1 MKVGIVGCGFVGS
14 SGAYAMALKGTVSE
28 IVLVD
33 LNKKLAQGQ
42 AEDILH
48 ATPFSH
54 PVRVMA
60 GDYPQ
65 LANAGVVILACGVGQ
80 RPGETRLQ
88 LLERNVEVFKKV
100 IPQVLQ
106 FAPEA
111 LLLVVSN
118 PVDVI
123 TQVVTKLSG
132 INPSKVIGSGTIL
145 DTARFRALLG
155 EHLGVAPV
163 SVHAYVLGE
172 HGDSEVLVWSSA
184 KVGGVSIQD
193 YARQMGVSLTE
204 EKKSQIDDGVRHA
217 AYRIIENKGATYY
230 GIGAGIA
237 QIVQAIR
244 DDERRVLT
252 VSSLTTGD
260 RGIQRHLSL
269 PSPRGGTEG
278 DLDGTPARPLERG
291 TSCASKECRGPEGSC
306 GQPENDVGRCQDHS
320 DRKEGRGS

>member
-1 MKVGIVGCGFVGS
+1 MKAGIVGCGFVGS

-60 GDYPQ
+60 GDYPL
-65 LANAGVVILACGVGQ
+65 LANAGVVVLACGVGQ

-100 IPQVLQ
+100 VPQVLQ

-132 INPSKVIGSGTIL
+132 INPAKVIGSGT
-145 DTARFRALLG
+145 LLG

-172 HGDSEVLVWSSA
+172 HGDSEVLAWSSA

-193 YARQMGVSLTE
+193 YARQMGVGLTDE
-204 EKKSQIDDGVRHA
+204 RKLEIDDGVRRA

-252 VSSLTTGD
+252 VSSLTTGVEAFK
-260 RGIQRHLSL
+260 GICLSL
-269 PSPRGGTEG
+269 PRVVGLKGVLTELRPDLSSEEQQLLQKSAGTLKE
-278 DLDGTPARPLERG
+278 AA
-291 TSCASKECRGPEGSC
+291 ASLKMM
-306 GQPENDVGRCQDHS
+306 
-320 DRKEGRGS
+320 

>member
-1 MKVGIVGCGFVGS
+1 MKVGVVGCGFVGS
-14 SGAYAMALKGTVSE
+14 SGAYAMALKGTPSE

-60 GDYPQ
+60 GDYPL
-65 LANAGVVILACGVGQ
+65 LANAGVVILACGVNQ

-118 PVDVI
+118 PVDAI

-132 INPSKVIGSGTIL
+132 IKPGKVIGSGTLL

-184 KVGGVSIQD
+184 KVGGVPIQD
-193 YARQMGVSLTE
+193 FARQMGVGLTE
-204 EKKSQIDDGVRHA
+204 ERKLEIDDGVRHA

-252 VSSLTTGD
+252 VSSLTTGVEAFE
-260 RGIQRHLSL
+260 GICLSL
-269 PSPRGGTEG
+269 PRVVGLKGVLTELRP
-278 DLDGTPARPLERG
+278 DLSIEEQQSLQKSADIL
-291 TSCASKECRGPEGSC
+291 KEAAVSL
-306 GQPENDVGRCQDHS
+306 NMM
-320 DRKEGRGS
+320 

>member
-14 SGAYAMALKGTVSE
+14 SAAYAMALKGTPSE

-33 LNKKLAQGQ
+33 LNKELAKAQ

-54 PVRVMA
+54 PLRVVA

-65 LANAGVVILACGVGQ
+65 LEGAGIVVLACGVGQ

-100 IPQVLQ
+100 VPQVLQ
-106 FAPEA
+106 FAPGA
-111 LLLVVSN
+111 LLLAVSN

-132 INPSKVIGSGTIL
+132 LKPSKVIGSGTIL

-155 EHLGVAPV
+155 EHLSVAPV
-163 SVHAYVLGE
+163 SVHGYVLGE
-172 HGDSEVLVWSSA
+172 HGDSEVLVWSSV
-184 KVGGVSIQD
+184 KVGGISIRD
-193 YARQMGVSLTE
+193 YAQQVRVRVSE
-204 EKKSQIDDGVRHA
+204 EIKSQIDDGVRHA
-217 AYRIIENKGATYY
+217 AYRIIKGKGATYY

-237 QIVQAIR
+237 QIVQAVR

-252 VSSLTTGD
+252 VSSLTTGMEAFK
-260 RGIQRHLSL
+260 GLCLSL
-269 PSPRGGTEG
+269 PRVVGLEGILTELRP
-278 DLDGTPARPLERG
+278 DLSREEELALQKSADVL
-291 TSCASKECRGPEGSC
+291 KEAVVSL
-306 GQPENDVGRCQDHS
+306 
-320 DRKEGRGS
+320 KMM

>member
-1 MKVGIVGCGFVGS
+1 MKVGIIGCGFVGS
-14 SGAYAMALKGTVSE
+14 SAAYAMALKGTPSE
-28 IVLVD
+28 IVLLD
-33 LNKKLAQGQ
+33 LNKKLAQAQ

-54 PVRVMA
+54 PVRVAA

-65 LANAGVVILACGVGQ
+65 LEGAGVVILACGVGQ

-100 IPQVLQ
+100 VPEVLR
-106 FAPEA
+106 FAPGA
-111 LLLVVSN
+111 LLLPVSN

-123 TQVVTKLSG
+123 PQVVTKLSG
-132 INPSKVIGSGTIL
+132 LSPGRVIGSGTIL

-163 SVHAYVLGE
+163 SIHGYVLGE
-172 HGDSEVLVWSSA
+172 HGDSEVLIWTSA

-193 YARQMGVSLTE
+193 YARQTGVGLTE
-204 EKKSQIDDGVRHA
+204 DMKLRIDDAVRHA
-217 AYRIIENKGATYY
+217 AYRIIEGKGATYY

-237 QIVQAIR
+237 QIVEAIR

-252 VSSLTTGD
+252 VSSLTSGMEGLN
-260 RGIQRHLSL
+260 GICISL
-269 PSPRGGTEG
+269 PRVVGLKGILTELRP
-278 DLDGTPARPLERG
+278 DLSEEERHKLQK
-291 TSCASKECRGPEGSC
+291 SADILKEAVVSL
-306 GQPENDVGRCQDHS
+306 
-320 DRKEGRGS
+320 KMM

>member
-1 MKVGIVGCGFVGS
+1 LEKIDESGGYEMKVGIIGCGFVGS

-54 PVRVMA
+54 PMRVVA

-65 LANAGVVILACGVGQ
+65 LEGAGIVVLACGVGQ

-100 IPQVLQ
+100 IPKVLQ

-132 INPSKVIGSGTIL
+132 IKPAKVIGSGTIL

-172 HGDSEVLVWSSA
+172 HGDSELLVWSSA
-184 KVGGVSIQD
+184 KVGGISIQD
-193 YARQMGVSLTE
+193 YARQMGVGLKE
-204 EKKSQIDDGVRHA
+204 EMKLQIDDGVRHA

-244 DDERRVLT
+244 DNERRVLT
-252 VSSLTTGD
+252 VSSLTTGMEAFK
-260 RGIQRHLSL
+260 GICLSL
-269 PSPRGGTEG
+269 PRVVGLKGILTELLP
-278 DLDGTPARPLERG
+278 DLSSEEHLELQK
-291 TSCASKECRGPEGSC
+291 SAEILKEAV
-306 GQPENDVGRCQDHS
+306 VGL
-320 DRKEGRGS
+320 KMM

>member
-48 ATPFSH
+48 ATPFSY

-132 INPSKVIGSGTIL
+132 INPAKVIGSGTIL

-155 EHLGVAPV
+155 EYLGVAPV

-184 KVGGVSIQD
+184 KVGGVSIRD
-193 YARQMGVSLTE
+193 YARQMGVSVE
-204 EKKSQIDDGVRHA
+204 EGKSQIDDGVRRA

-230 GIGAGIA
+230 GIGAAIA

-252 VSSLTTGD
+252 VSNLTTGVEAFK
-260 RGIQRHLSL
+260 GICLSL
-269 PSPRGGTEG
+269 PRVVGLKGVLTELRP
-278 DLDGTPARPLERG
+278 DLSSEEHLVLQNSAEIL
-291 TSCASKECRGPEGSC
+291 KEAAVSL
-306 GQPENDVGRCQDHS
+306 
-320 DRKEGRGS
+320 KMM

>member
-1 MKVGIVGCGFVGS
+1 MKVGIVGCGLVGS
-14 SGAYAMALKGTVSE
+14 SGAYAMALRGTVSE

-33 LNKKLAQGQ
+33 LNRKLAQAQ

-54 PVRVMA
+54 PVRVTA
-60 GDYPQ
+60 GDYLQ
-65 LANAGVVILACGVGQ
+65 LEGAGAVVLACGVGQ
-80 RPGETRLQ
+80 RQGETRLQ
-88 LLERNVEVFKKV
+88 LLERNVEIFKEV
-100 IPQVLQ
+100 IPEVLQ
-106 FAPEA
+106 FAPGA

-132 INPSKVIGSGTIL
+132 INPAKVIGSGTIL
-145 DTARFRALLG
+145 DTARFRSLLG
-155 EHLGVAPV
+155 EHLGVAPI

-193 YARQMGVSLTE
+193 YARQMGADLTE
-204 EKKSQIDDGVRHA
+204 ASKSQIEDGVRHA
-217 AYRIIENKGATYY
+217 AYRIIEGKGATYY

-244 DDERRVLT
+244 DDARRVLT
-252 VSSLTTGD
+252 ISNLTTSVEAFK
-260 RGIQRHLSL
+260 GICLSL
-269 PSPRGGTEG
+269 PRVVGSKGILTE
-278 DLDGTPARPLERG
+278 LRPELSSEEHLALQK
-291 TSCASKECRGPEGSC
+291 SAEILKEAAVSL
-306 GQPENDVGRCQDHS
+306 
-320 DRKEGRGS
+320 KML

>member
-1 MKVGIVGCGFVGS
+1 MKVGVVGCGFVGS
-14 SGAYAMALKGTVSE
+14 SGAYAMALKGTPSE

-48 ATPFSH
+48 ATPFSY

-60 GDYPQ
+60 GDYPL
-65 LANAGVVILACGVGQ
+65 LADAGVVVLACGVGQ

-118 PVDVI
+118 PVDAI

-132 INPSKVIGSGTIL
+132 IKPGKVIGSGTLL

-184 KVGGVSIQD
+184 KVGGVPIQD
-193 YARQMGVSLTE
+193 FARQMGVGLTE
-204 EKKSQIDDGVRHA
+204 ERKLEIDDGVRHA

-252 VSSLTTGD
+252 VSSLTAGVEAFK
-260 RGIQRHLSL
+260 GICLSL
-269 PSPRGGTEG
+269 PRVVGLKGVLTELRP
-278 DLDGTPARPLERG
+278 DLSIEEQQSLQKSANIL
-291 TSCASKECRGPEGSC
+291 KEAAVSLRMM
-306 GQPENDVGRCQDHS
+306 
-320 DRKEGRGS
+320 

>member
-60 GDYPQ
+60 GDYPE
-65 LANAGVVILACGVGQ
+65 LANAGVVVLACGVGQ

-100 IPQVLQ
+100 IPEVLQ

-132 INPSKVIGSGTIL
+132 INPAKVIGSGTIL

-172 HGDSEVLVWSSA
+172 HGDSEVMVWSSA

-193 YARQMGVSLTE
+193 YAKQMGVTE
-204 EKKSQIDDGVRHA
+204 EKRSQIDDGVRRA

-252 VSSLTTGD
+252 VSNLTTGVEAFK
-260 RGIQRHLSL
+260 GICLSL
-269 PSPRGGTEG
+269 PRVVGLKGILTELRP
-278 DLDGTPARPLERG
+278 DLSSEEQLVLQKSAEIL
-291 TSCASKECRGPEGSC
+291 KEAVVSL
-306 GQPENDVGRCQDHS
+306 
-320 DRKEGRGS
+320 KMM

>member
-1 MKVGIVGCGFVGS
+1 
-14 SGAYAMALKGTVSE
+14 MALKGTASE

-33 LNKKLAQGQ
+33 LNMKLAQAQ

-48 ATPFSH
+48 ATPFSR
-54 PVRVMA
+54 PARVVA

-65 LANAGVVILACGVGQ
+65 LEGAGVVILACGVGQ

-100 IPQVLQ
+100 VPQVLRA
-106 FAPEA
+106 APEA
-111 LLLVVSN
+111 LLLTVSN

-123 TQVVTKLSG
+123 TQAVTKLSG
-132 INPSKVIGSGTIL
+132 LKPAKVIGSGTIL

-155 EHLGVAPV
+155 EHLGVAPI
-163 SVHAYVLGE
+163 SVHGYVLGE

-193 YARQMGVSLTE
+193 YVRPIGLALTKE
-204 EKKSQIDDGVRHA
+204 MKSQIDDGVRHA
-217 AYRIIENKGATYY
+217 AYRIIEGKGATYY

-252 VSSLTTGD
+252 VSSLTTGAEPFT
-260 RGIQRHLSL
+260 GVSLSL
-269 PSPRGGTEG
+269 PRVVGFKGILAEIRP
-278 DLDGTPARPLERG
+278 DLSDEEHLALQK
-291 TSCASKECRGPEGSC
+291 SADILKEAVVSL
-306 GQPENDVGRCQDHS
+306 
-320 DRKEGRGS
+320 KMM